1 MSLALLAIIF
11 LIISFVLA
19 VIMNDLRSP
28 SLWALWAIAAA
39 LILGSANL
47 G

>member
-11 LIISFVLA
+11 LIVSIVLA
-19 VIMNDLRSP
+19 IINNDLKSP
-28 SLWALWAIAAA
+28 SLWGIWAIAAA